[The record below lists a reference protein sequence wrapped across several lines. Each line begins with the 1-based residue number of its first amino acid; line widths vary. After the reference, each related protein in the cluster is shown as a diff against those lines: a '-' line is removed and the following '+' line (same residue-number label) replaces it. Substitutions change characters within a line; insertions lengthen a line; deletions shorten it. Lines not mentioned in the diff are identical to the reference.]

1 MREAIPDNDVASLQE
16 ELAAAKLREAEAN
29 LALKDLKAKVADLST
44 MWKKHL
50 QQRSEAEASGST
62 GSSAAVPS
70 TPKKLLGSFLENGK
84 SEVARLEEELM
95 TARLVEVE
103 NEAELKASRLKV
115 MELETQVCV
124 VNSIYRT
131 RAIISRGL
139 YIFYPISKDHF
150 FVFKEVFSENSVLMY
165 GLYSRAASNQE
176 RLMMARVR

>member
-1 MREAIPDNDVASLQE
+1 MNGP
-16 ELAAAKLREAEAN
+16 
-29 LALKDLKAKVADLST
+29 KAKVTDLST

-50 QQRSEAEASGST
+50 QQRSEAEAASAAST
-62 GSSAAVPS
+62 GSSAAAVPS

-124 VNSIYRT
+124 C
-131 RAIISRGL
+131 
-139 YIFYPISKDHF
+139 SKVHLF
-150 FVFKEVFSENSVLMY
+150 
-165 GLYSRAASNQE
+165 
-176 RLMMARVR
+176 

>member
-1 MREAIPDNDVASLQE
+1 MQEAIPDNDVASLQE

-115 MELETQVCV
+115 MELETQVCLV
-124 VNSIYRT
+124 
-131 RAIISRGL
+131 
-139 YIFYPISKDHF
+139 
-150 FVFKEVFSENSVLMY
+150 NSVLTFFISQKKRLEISEPMQSSSQSAPTILVLKNRV
-165 GLYSRAASNQE
+165 GL
-176 RLMMARVR
+176 

>member
-1 MREAIPDNDVASLQE
+1 MREVIPDNDVASLQE

-50 QQRSEAEASGST
+50 QQRSEAEASSGT
-62 GSSAAVPS
+62 SAAVPS

-115 MELETQVCV
+115 MELETQVCLV
-124 VNSIYRT
+124 CT
-131 RAIISRGL
+131 
-139 YIFYPISKDHF
+139 
-150 FVFKEVFSENSVLMY
+150 
-165 GLYSRAASNQE
+165 
-176 RLMMARVR
+176 